1 MRILIVNDDG
11 YTSPGIIKLAA
22 ALHAGHQ
29 VTVVAPKICYSGY
42 SHAMTFH
49 KPIYVKKVDDFDF
62 PCLSVIGTPADC
74 VKFGLE
80 VFGGNLPD
88 LIISGINNT
97 PNIGTDVVYS
107 GTVNAAV
114 EGALNGIR
122 SVALSGDVKTEEDF
136 DYIVDFFIKH
146 FDFYMR
152 LVKPDSPISININ
165 GAERGNKGHKICPLG
180 VRKFSDLYISGG
192 EDERGQ
198 QHTLVG
204 EPLEL
209 GNNPDCDVEWFAK
222 GYATV
227 TPIEYE
233 MSDFARIAE
242 LKKIALSESDGAE

>member
-11 YTSPGIIKLAA
+11 YLSPGIIKLAK
-22 ALHAGHQ
+22 ALHGAHE
-29 VTVVAPKICYSGY
+29 VHVVAPKICYSGY

-49 KPIYVKKVDDFDF
+49 KPIYVKKEEDFGY
-62 PCLSVIGTPADC
+62 PCLSVVGTPADC

-80 VFGGNLPD
+80 VFGGAFPD

-122 SVALSGDVKTEEDF
+122 SIALSGDVKEDNDF

-146 FDFYMR
+146 MDYYIR
-152 LVKPDSPISININ
+152 LTEPARPISVNIN
-165 GAERGNKGHKICPLG
+165 GPEVGNKGHKICPLG
-180 VRKFSDLYISGG
+180 IRKFSDLYIAGG

-204 EPLEL
+204 EPLKL
-209 GNNPDCDVEWFAK
+209 GNDPDCDVEWLAK
-222 GYATV
+222 GYATI

-233 MSDFARIAE
+233 MTDFARIEE
-242 LKKIALSESDGAE
+242 LKKIPQPDGVR